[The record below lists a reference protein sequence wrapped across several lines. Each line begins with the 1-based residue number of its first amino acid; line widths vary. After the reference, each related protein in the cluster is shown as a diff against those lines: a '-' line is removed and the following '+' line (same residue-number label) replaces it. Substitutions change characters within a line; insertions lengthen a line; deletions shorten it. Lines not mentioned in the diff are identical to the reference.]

1 MPDRIY
7 SSFLKRIVI
16 MEVMRTYFRKKSYFM
31 ISGSIMFL
39 TLIISVARAFIFL
52 RWIETELY
60 FVSRSWNEDD
70 LSSYVSYS

>member
-1 MPDRIY
+1 
-7 SSFLKRIVI
+7 
-16 MEVMRTYFRKKSYFM
+16 M

>member
-16 MEVMRTYFRKKSYFM
+16 ILEKKSYFM